1 MKIGLL
7 VDGEAEYHGLPHLL
21 SRLESSHVILN
32 QPLRC
37 DIQPYA
43 KTPDQ
48 IALAASKRFPILLSR
63 GITLIVILLDK
74 ERRQECT
81 GELALAIERAA
92 RSRLAALKSDAAVR
106 VVFKVPMFEN
116 WFVADPEALR
126 KMTGRFEKVEKI
138 ANQATPN
145 RADAVDALGLLKTCS
160 KDRTFDKVRDGV
172 AICKVL
178 DPARA
183 AGNSRSFRKLLKELG
198 VAETPAQG
206 ARKQRR

>member
-7 VDGEAEYHGLPHLL
+7 VDGKAEFYGLPHLL
-21 SRLESSHVILN
+21 PRLGSPHVILS
-32 QPLRC
+32 PLLC

-43 KTPDQ
+43 SPAQ
-48 IALAASKRFPILLSR
+48 IALAASKRFAILLPK
-63 GITLIVILLDK
+63 GVTLIVILLDK

-81 GELALAIERAA
+81 GELVLAIEREA
-92 RSRLAALKSDAAVR
+92 RARLAALKSPAAVR

-116 WFVADPEALR
+116 WLVADPEALR
-126 KMTGRFEKVEKI
+126 GMIGRFEKVERI
-138 ANQATPN
+138 AKQAAPN

-178 DPARA
+178 EPARA
-183 AGNSRSFRKLLKELG
+183 AANSRSFRKLLKELG
-198 VAETPAQG
+198 VAEDPARG
-206 ARKQRR
+206 VRKQRR